1 MSLNSLKGKRKKKR
15 GVLDFPE
22 RRSEQLAAQPQ
33 DMDSTVKS
41 DDLTVNNPQV
51 IWYLTNPSWQ

>member
-1 MSLNSLKGKRKKKR
+1 MSLNSLKGKKEE

-41 DDLTVNNPQV
+41 DDLTVDNPQV
-51 IWYLTNPSWQ
+51 IW